1 MTVEPRFIL
10 LVEDHQKL
18 RAATTWQLREE
29 GFAVQ
34 DTDSPQTAL
43 EFMALQREPPDLLL
57 LDVRFPGRNGI
68 DLIRQLRDEQRLPPT
83 IIISG
88 EASMSETLE
97 AVRLGVY
104 DFIEKP
110 FTRERL
116 LQSIRNCLEHASL
129 KRELSVLHTRIDE
142 ENAILGTSPL
152 VAHLRERIERV
163 APSNA
168 RVLIRGESGTGKE
181 LAANMLHRLSG
192 RRDKPLVKINCAAIP
207 PHLVEDELFGH
218 ARGAFTDAK
227 FAKPG
232 LFEEAHRGTLFL
244 DEIGDMELILQAR
257 LLRVL
262 EDGKVRRIGENQD
275 RQVDVRVVA
284 ATNKDLEAMVREGR
298 FREDLYF
305 RLTAIPID
313 VPPLRVRPEDIRM
326 LVRHYLDL
334 FCAENR
340 RRRLTVDRDALARL
354 ERYSWP
360 GNIRELRNVCEQLA
374 IFGTD
379 PVTVEQL
386 PLSMAQPE
394 ALHEAGLLRLAGAV
408 PIVPLREFKE
418 QCEKEYIE
426 SVLRRT
432 NWNFVHAA
440 RLLDIQRTYLHQKI
454 AALDIPKPRRRS
466 DEEESDS

>member
-1 MTVEPRFIL
+1 MNGEPRFVLI
-10 LVEDHQKL
+10 VEDHQKL
-18 RAATTWQLREE
+18 RASTTWQLREE
-29 GFAVQ
+29 GYAVQ
-34 DTDSPQTAL
+34 DADSPETAL
-43 EFMALQREPPDLLL
+43 ELMAQQSDPPDLLL
-57 LDVRFPGRNGI
+57 LDVRFRGRNGI
-68 DLIRQLRDEQRLPPT
+68 DLIRQLRDEERLPPT

-116 LQSIRNCLEHASL
+116 LQSVRNCLEHASL
-129 KRELSVLHTRIDE
+129 KRELSALHTRISD
-142 ENAILGTSPL
+142 ENAILGASSL
-152 VAHLRERIERV
+152 VAQLRERIERV

-181 LAANMLHRLSG
+181 LAANMLHRLST

-232 LFEEAHRGTLFL
+232 LFEEAHKGTLFL
-244 DEIGDMELILQAR
+244 DEIGDMELTLQAR

-262 EDGKVRRIGENQD
+262 EDGKVRRIGETQD
-275 RQVDVRVVA
+275 RQIDVRVVA
-284 ATNKDLEAMVREGR
+284 ATNKNLEAMVRDGR

-305 RLTAIPID
+305 RLTAVPID
-313 VPPLRVRPEDIRM
+313 VPPLRLRPQDIRI
-326 LVRHYLDL
+326 LARHYLDH

-340 RRRLTVDRDALARL
+340 RRRLTIDPDALARM

-386 PLSMAQPE
+386 PLSMAQPG
-394 ALHEAGLLRLAGAV
+394 AMHESGVLRLIETA
-408 PIVPLREFKE
+408 PILPLRDFKE

-432 NWNFVHAA
+432 NWSFVHAA

-454 AALDIPKPRRRS
+454 AALEIPKPRR
-466 DEEESDS
+466 DEGEEE

>member
-1 MTVEPRFIL
+1 MTEPRFIL
-10 LVEDHQKL
+10 LIEDHPKM
-18 RAATTWQLREE
+18 RANTTFLLREE

-34 DTDSPQTAL
+34 AAESPDAAL
-43 EFMALQREPPDLLL
+43 EMLALQRELPDLLL
-57 LDVRFPGRNGI
+57 VDIRFPHANGVQF
-68 DLIRQLRDEQRLPPT
+68 IRRLRDEDRLPPT
-83 IIISG
+83 IVISG

-97 AVRLGVY
+97 AVSLGVY

-116 LQSIRNCLEHASL
+116 LQSVHNCLEHASL
-129 KRELSVLHTRIDE
+129 RRELSALHTRIGE
-142 ENAILGTSPL
+142 ENAIIGASPE
-152 VAHLRERIERV
+152 VVKMRERIERV
-163 APSNA
+163 GPSNA

-181 LAANMLHRLSG
+181 LAANMLHRCSS
-192 RRDKPLVKINCAAIP
+192 RRDRPLVKINCAAIP
-207 PHLVEDELFGH
+207 AQLVEDELFGH

-244 DEIGDMELILQAR
+244 DEIGDMELPLQAR

-262 EDGKVRRIGENQD
+262 EDGRVRRIGETQD
-275 RQVDVRVVA
+275 RQIDVRVIA
-284 ATNKDLEAMVREGR
+284 ATNKNLESAVREGR

-305 RLTAIPID
+305 RIAAVPID
-313 VPPLRVRPEDIRM
+313 VPPLRERPQDIAT

-334 FCAENR
+334 FCRENR
-340 RRRLTVDRDALARL
+340 RRRLTLDADALSKL

-374 IFGTD
+374 IFGSD
-379 PVTVEQL
+379 PITVEQL
-386 PLSMAQPE
+386 PLSTLQHA
-394 ALHEAGLLRLAGAV
+394 AAAHEAGVLRLVETA
-408 PIVPLREFKE
+408 PIVPLRDFKE

-426 SVLRRT
+426 SVLRRA

-454 AALDIPKPRRRS
+454 AALEIPKPGRGS
-466 DEEESDS
+466 EEE

>member
-1 MTVEPRFIL
+1 MNVQPQFIL
-10 LVEDHQKL
+10 VVEDHPKL
-18 RAATTWQLREE
+18 RASTTWQLRED
-29 GFAVQ
+29 GFAVH
-34 DTDSPQTAL
+34 DADSPEAAV
-43 EFMALQREPPDLLL
+43 EFIDLQRELPDLLL
-57 LDVRFPGRNGI
+57 LDVRFPGRDANGI
-68 DLIRQLRDEQRLPPT
+68 DFIRRLREEERLPPT

-88 EASMSETLE
+88 AASMSETLE
-97 AVRLGVY
+97 AMRLGVY

-116 LQSIRNCLEHASL
+116 LQSVRNCLEHASL
-129 KRELSVLHTRIDE
+129 KRQISVLHTRVGE
-142 ENAILGTSPL
+142 ENAILGNSPQ
-152 VAHLRERIERV
+152 VVQLRERIERV

-181 LAANMLHRLSG
+181 LASDMLHRLSG
-192 RRDKPLVKINCAAIP
+192 RRDRALVKINCAAIP
-207 PHLVEDELFGH
+207 PHLIEDELFGH

-227 FAKPG
+227 TAKPG

-244 DEIGDMELILQAR
+244 DEIGDMELSLQAR

-262 EDGKVRRIGENQD
+262 EDGKVRRIGETQE
-275 RQVDVRVVA
+275 RQIDVRVIA
-284 ATNKDLEAMVREGR
+284 ATNKNIEAMVREGR

-305 RLTAIPID
+305 RLSAVPID
-313 VPPLRVRPEDIRM
+313 VPPLRARPQDMRI

-340 RRRLTVDRDALARL
+340 RRRLTVDAEALERL
-354 ERYSWP
+354 ERYPWP

-374 IFGTD
+374 LFGTD
-379 PVTVEQL
+379 PITAGQL
-386 PLSMAQPE
+386 PLSISHPA
-394 ALHEAGLLRLAGAV
+394 AAHESGVLRLVETA
-408 PIVPLREFKE
+408 PILPLREFKE

-432 NWNFVHAA
+432 SWNFVQAA

-454 AALDIPKPRRRS
+454 AALEIPKPGR
-466 DEEESDS
+466 EE

>member
-1 MTVEPRFIL
+1 MSAEPRFIL
-10 LVEDHQKL
+10 IVEDHPKL
-18 RAATTWQLREE
+18 RATATWQLREE

-34 DTDSPQTAL
+34 EADSPDAAL
-43 EFMALQREPPDLLL
+43 ELMAMHRDPPDLIL
-57 LDVRFPGRNGI
+57 LDVRFPNGRNGV
-68 DLIRQLRDEQRLPPT
+68 DLVRRLRDEQRLPPT
-83 IIISG
+83 IIASG
-88 EASMSETLE
+88 EASMHETLE
-97 AVRLGVY
+97 AMRLGVY

-110 FTRERL
+110 YTRERL
-116 LQSIRNCLEHASL
+116 LQSVRNCLEHASL
-129 KRELSVLHTRIDE
+129 KRELSVLHTRIDDE
-142 ENAILGTSPL
+142 HAILGNSP
-152 VAHLRERIERV
+152 VIVQLRERIERV

-207 PHLVEDELFGH
+207 PHLIEDELFGH

-227 FAKPG
+227 LAKPG

-244 DEIGDMELILQAR
+244 DEIGDMELTLQAR

-262 EDGKVRRIGENQD
+262 EDGKVRRIGETQD
-275 RQVDVRVVA
+275 RQIDVRVVA
-284 ATNKDLEAMVREGR
+284 ATNKDLEAMVRDGR

-305 RLTAIPID
+305 RLTAIPVD
-313 VPPLRVRPEDIRM
+313 VPPLRVRPDDIRV
-326 LVRHYLDL
+326 LVRHYLDV
-334 FCAENR
+334 FSAENK
-340 RRRLTVDRDALARL
+340 RRRLTVDRDAMARL

-360 GNIRELRNVCEQLA
+360 GNVRELRNVCEQLA

-379 PVTVEQL
+379 PITVEQL
-386 PLSMAQPE
+386 PLSAATAPS
-394 ALHEAGLLRLAGAV
+394 AGPLLRVDGTTA
-408 PIVPLREFKE
+408 IVPLREFKE

-454 AALDIPKPRRRS
+454 AALEIPKPGRG
-466 DEEESDS
+466 EEES

>member
-1 MTVEPRFIL
+1 
-10 LVEDHQKL
+10 
-18 RAATTWQLREE
+18 
-29 GFAVQ
+29 
-34 DTDSPQTAL
+34 
-43 EFMALQREPPDLLL
+43 
-57 LDVRFPGRNGI
+57 
-68 DLIRQLRDEQRLPPT
+68 
-83 IIISG
+83 
-88 EASMSETLE
+88 MSETLE
-97 AVRLGVY
+97 AMRLGVY

-116 LQSIRNCLEHASL
+116 LQSVRNCLEHASL
-129 KRELSVLHTRIDE
+129 KRELSVLHTRIND
-142 ENAILGTSPL
+142 ENAILGESPL
-152 VAHLRERIERV
+152 VVQLRERIERV

-181 LAANMLHRLSG
+181 LAANMLHRLST
-192 RRDKPLVKINCAAIP
+192 RREHSLVKINCAAIP

-227 FAKPG
+227 SAKPG

-244 DEIGDMELILQAR
+244 DEIGDMELTLQAR

-262 EDGKVRRIGENQD
+262 EDGKVRRIGETQE
-275 RQVDVRVVA
+275 RQIDVRVLA
-284 ATNKDLEAMVREGR
+284 ATNKNLEVMVHEGR

-313 VPPLRVRPEDIRM
+313 VPPLRARPQDLRI
-326 LVRHYLDL
+326 LARHYLDL

-340 RRRLTVDRDALARL
+340 RRRLTIDREALARL
-354 ERYSWP
+354 ERYPWP

-374 IFGTD
+374 LFATD
-379 PVTVEQL
+379 PITVDQL
-386 PLSMAQPE
+386 PLSMSRPA
-394 ALHEAGLLRLAGAV
+394 AAHESGVLRLVETA
-408 PIVPLREFKE
+408 PILPLRTFKE

-432 NWNFVHAA
+432 SWNFVQAA

-454 AALDIPKPRRRS
+454 AALEIPKPGRS
-466 DEEESDS
+466 EEP